1 MPRTNMPRIK
11 KRVVLHF
18 PGFEPLDAEAHR
30 QRYERSAQQSAK
42 VWAFSSAVGPLA
54 GAHFDVASAG
64 PHWQTASRIHVFD
77 HNVLV
82 DALGRRSLIR
92 RLGGG
97 FASAL
102 RVTVDGGLWGYFR
115 HAWRFGLF
123 FLFPFLLVFLMTATV
138 LAVASSPYWLGLSG
152 WNLAWSAPLS
162 ALLLHRIL
170 LPFAARFHTLHLFA
184 DWEMAVALARL
195 DRPDFNRW
203 LDDCADA
210 AHAALNEEADEYLI
224 SSHSMGSSV
233 AAHVIGILLERQPD
247 IFKGKRMVFAT
258 LGGAILQCA
267 LMRSAHALRTRVG
280 AIAATREIFWFEVQ
294 CLTDVVNFYKTR
306 VVALCGH
313 AREKQPPIAYIKV
326 KLMLS
331 ADRYRR
337 IKRNFLRVHRQY
349 VLDPDVRASFD
360 FTLMTAGPLPAAE
373 FADFSRTNLPALPG
387 RDAVNDDSPPAAR
400 GEHRERREA

>member
-1 MPRTNMPRIK
+1 MPRIK

-18 PGFEPLDAEAHR
+18 PGFEPLNAEAHR
-30 QRYERSAQQSAK
+30 QRYERSARQSAR
-42 VWAFSSAVGPLA
+42 VWDFRSAVGPLD
-54 GAHFDVASAG
+54 GTHFDVECAG

-77 HNVLV
+77 HDALV
-82 DALGRRSLIR
+82 DALSSRSLLR

-102 RVTVDGGLWGYFR
+102 RVAVNGGLWGYFR

-123 FLFPFLLVFLMTATV
+123 FLFPFVLVFLMAATV
-138 LAVASSPYWLGLSG
+138 LGVASSPYWLALSN
-152 WNLAWSAPLS
+152 WNLAWSVPLA
-162 ALLLHRIL
+162 ALLLHWAL

-195 DRPDFNRW
+195 HRPDFKRW
-203 LDDCADA
+203 LDDCAETA
-210 AHAALNEEADEYLI
+210 RAALNEEADEYLI

-233 AAHVIGILLERQPD
+233 AAHVIGILLERHPD
-247 IFKGKRMVFAT
+247 ILRGKRVVFAT

-267 LMRSAHALRTRVG
+267 LMRPAEALRRRVG
-280 AIAATREIFWFEVQ
+280 AIAATPEIFWFEVH

-331 ADRYRR
+331 ADRYLR
-337 IKRNFLRVHRQY
+337 IRRNFLRVHRQY
-349 VLDPDVRASFD
+349 VLDPDNKASFD
-360 FTLMTAGPLPAAE
+360 FTLMTAGPLPAAA
-373 FADFSRTNLPALPG
+373 FADFSRGNLPTLPG
-387 RDAVNDDSPPAAR
+387 RDAVNDDTAPDDYN
-400 GEHRERREA
+400 EHRERRGA